1 MLVSLQPSAVM
12 QVCVSGS
19 IQVECGMVGMVK
31 ARDRCFAV
39 TLERVGGDEGGHRQ
53 LMARCN
59 SETESESKKEESTD
73 NKVALAGIN
82 LPHTAGLSWPAGL

>member
-1 MLVSLQPSAVM
+1 MAWWGLSKLGTGA
-12 QVCVSGS
+12 
-19 IQVECGMVGMVK
+19 
-31 ARDRCFAV
+31 FAV

-59 SETESESKKEESTD
+59 GETESESKKEESTD

-82 LPHTAGLSWPAGL
+82 LPHTLQGCHGQPACD